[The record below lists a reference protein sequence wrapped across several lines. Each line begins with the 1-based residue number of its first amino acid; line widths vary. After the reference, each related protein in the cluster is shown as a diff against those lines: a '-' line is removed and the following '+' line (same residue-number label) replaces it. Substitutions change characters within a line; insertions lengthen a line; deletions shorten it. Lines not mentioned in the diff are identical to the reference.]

1 MLKFFLPGVTQVVFC
16 LDLHVFMACILNI
29 CVAQLAYFLAFLSV
43 RVFFLHFFFFFK
55 SKTEPEIC
63 FKVLGLLQWSC
74 AKFVL
79 ILFCKGW
86 WHKRRRCRDRK
97 KRKDGFQDEIA
108 RHLLMCHQIWVLRDL
123 DRDLTSGRAVC
134 YFVPC
139 FPSDFFYFP
148 RLCNFLA
155 RWNCQ
160 CQGRWTLEGTSHHI
174 L

>member
-1 MLKFFLPGVTQVVFC
+1 MVFC
-16 LDLHVFMACILNI
+16 LGLHAFMGCILNI
-29 CVAQLAYFLAFLSV
+29 RVAQLAYFFAFCPTCV
-43 RVFFLHFFFFFK
+43 CPGVFFSSFFFSK
-55 SKTEPEIC
+55 SKTEPEFC
-63 FKVLGLLQWSC
+63 FKVLGLLQWSS

-86 WHKRRRCRDRK
+86 WHKRRRRDRK

-108 RHLLMCHQIWVLRDL
+108 WHLLMCHQISVFRDL
-123 DRDLTSGRAVC
+123 DRDPTSGRAVC

-139 FPSDFFYFP
+139 FPSDYLYFP
-148 RLCNFLA
+148 LLCNFLA

-160 CQGRWTLEGTSHHI
+160 CQGRWTFEGTSHHI